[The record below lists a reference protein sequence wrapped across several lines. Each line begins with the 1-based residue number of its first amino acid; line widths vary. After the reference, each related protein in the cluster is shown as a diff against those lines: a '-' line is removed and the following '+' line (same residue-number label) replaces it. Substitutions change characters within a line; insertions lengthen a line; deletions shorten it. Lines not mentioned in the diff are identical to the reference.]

1 MTEIYWFR
9 FWPNKPFIIGLIGNE
24 IRALGLKRCQ
34 SKI

>member
-9 FWPNKPFIIGLIGNE
+9 FGPNKPFIIGLIGNE

-34 SKI
+34 S